1 MSVAIPPRYL
11 FHVRVSVEC
20 GVYARNFP
28 SALTVGFA
36 PYGVGNSVGSPP
48 SAETAKICGAR
59 GYVPIPVALNKIRP
73 SLIQSAG
80 VSADG

>member
-48 SAETAKICGAR
+48 SAEIAKI
-59 GYVPIPVALNKIRP
+59 
-73 SLIQSAG
+73 
-80 VSADG
+80 